1 MREPKSVMVKHEFW
15 VFSHRTRE
23 REMVGPMLVSTN
35 QFFVFFFFFNKK
47 TTPLRGVHPVRFW
60 TRGEL

>member
-23 REMVGPMLVSTN
+23 REMVGPMFVSTN
-35 QFFVFFFFFNKK
+35 QFFVFFFFFLIKK
-47 TTPLRGVHPVRFW
+47 QLP
-60 TRGEL
+60 